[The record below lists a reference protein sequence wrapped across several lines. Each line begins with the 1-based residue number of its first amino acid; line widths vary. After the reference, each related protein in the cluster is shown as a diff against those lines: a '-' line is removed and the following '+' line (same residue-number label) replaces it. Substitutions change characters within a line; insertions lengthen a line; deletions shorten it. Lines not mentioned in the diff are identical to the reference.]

1 MKYIPYG
8 RQWIDDDDIR
18 AVVKVIKSDWLTQGP
33 TIKEFE
39 TALCIYTGARYTVA
53 VSSGTAALHIAC
65 LAAGIKTGD
74 EIITTP
80 MTFVAS
86 ANCALYCGAMP
97 IFADIEKCTANI
109 DPVQIEKKISKKTR
123 MIIPVHFA
131 GHPCEMKEIS
141 AMAKKNNLLVIED
154 AAHALGAKYCG
165 SKIGSCRYSDMTTL
179 SFHPV
184 KHITTGEGGAVL
196 TNRRDLYE
204 KLLVLRTHGI
214 TKNNLVNKPDG
225 EWYYEMQ
232 QLGYNYRITDIQAAL
247 GISQLKKLDKF
258 VKRRREIA
266 EIYRSGFKNNP
277 YFDMPAEKGY
287 AYSSYHIFPIKLKNN
302 LAGKRKEIFSEFR
315 RNGIGAQVHYIPVY
329 RHPYYKN
336 LGYKSKDYPNTEDF
350 YSREIS
356 IPLYPLMKNSDVRYV
371 IKKIR
376 SVLNTFK

>member
-184 KHITTGEGGAVL
+184 KCITTGERG
-196 TNRRDLYE
+196 DF
-204 KLLVLRTHGI
+204 I
-214 TKNNLVNKPDG
+214 INNK
-225 EWYYEMQ
+225 
-232 QLGYNYRITDIQAAL
+232 I
-247 GISQLKKLDKF
+247 
-258 VKRRREIA
+258 
-266 EIYRSGFKNNP
+266 
-277 YFDMPAEKGY
+277 
-287 AYSSYHIFPIKLKNN
+287 
-302 LAGKRKEIFSEFR
+302 
-315 RNGIGAQVHYIPVY
+315 
-329 RHPYYKN
+329 YYK
-336 LGYKSKDYPNTEDF
+336 
-350 YSREIS
+350 
-356 IPLYPLMKNSDVRYV
+356 
-371 IKKIR
+371 
-376 SVLNTFK
+376 